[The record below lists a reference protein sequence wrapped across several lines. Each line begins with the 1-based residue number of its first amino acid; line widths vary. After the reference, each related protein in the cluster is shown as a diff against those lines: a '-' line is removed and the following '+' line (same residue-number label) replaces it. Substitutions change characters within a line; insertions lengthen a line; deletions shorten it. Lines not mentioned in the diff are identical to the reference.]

1 MIVTGSKNFTLQFR
15 HGRAQMSWKSLLF
28 PFEPS
33 DLLGAG
39 MAWGF
44 SWQSEILIVLIVPI

>member
-1 MIVTGSKNFTLQFR
+1 LQFR

-44 SWQSEILIVLIVPI
+44 SWQSEILIVLIVLIVPI